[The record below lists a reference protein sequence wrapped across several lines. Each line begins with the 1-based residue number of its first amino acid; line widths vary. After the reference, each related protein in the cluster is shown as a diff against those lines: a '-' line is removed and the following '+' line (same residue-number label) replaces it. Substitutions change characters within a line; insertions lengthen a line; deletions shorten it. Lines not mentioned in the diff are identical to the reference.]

1 MAEIVNMFA
10 HEQQLNG
17 QKPGLI
23 ESIFGVAQVAAESA
37 VEWKTMADLFI
48 DKWGLRPV
56 QRTEAAVYGNPPA
69 PAIYDYPS
77 PWSKESLDQKIEDI
91 RYGAETLGRQIKGLF
106 NIAYD
111 SPTGGQTAA
120 PITTLGF
127 AAIPPIAILAL
138 VALLVWFLIW
148 RKK

>member
-1 MAEIVNMFA
+1 MAEIVNMYA

-37 VEWKTMADLFI
+37 VEFKTMAYLFI

-56 QRTEAAVYGNPPA
+56 QRTQAAVYGSPPA

-77 PWSKESLDQKIEDI
+77 PWSKESLDQKIQDI
-91 RYGAETLGRQIKGLF
+91 RYGAEDLGRQIKGLF
-106 NIAYD
+106 NLSYE

-120 PITTLGF
+120 PMTGVG
-127 AAIPPIAILAL
+127 AIPPIAILIL
-138 VALLVWFLIW
+138 VGLLILILVR
-148 RKK
+148 RK